1 MNKVLK
7 RNITKLLICGGGF
20 KFFYIV
26 GALKYLDEI
35 NILQNINE
43 YIGVSAGAVL
53 SLFFNIGYTLD
64 ELDSFFL
71 EFNFEKMLDPHIDSL
86 LDNKGLDD
94 GELKKFIIQH
104 FLKNKNYHP
113 SITFKELYEKTG
125 KVLTFTTTNITSGK
139 VEYHNHITQPN
150 MQILLSLR
158 MSINIPIVYSPIQYN
173 NNYYVDG
180 ALLDCYPYNYNKNLK
195 KIGIFLINRN
205 EYLFLKN
212 KDSVFVN
219 NIDDTLTYLKNLL
232 SIMYLNNLKNNFK
245 NNLKK
250 NKNTINIITDSNIEL
265 YDFNLDENNKKKM
278 INLGKV
284 SFNKYFKKIY
294 LIRRKRFLMNKYY
307 YLWKFKSLL
316 K

>member
-1 MNKVLK
+1 MDKNYK
-7 RNITKLLICGGGF
+7 
-20 KFFYIV
+20 
-26 GALKYLDEI
+26 LDELI
-35 NILQNINE
+35 ICAGGIKAI
-43 YIGVSAGAVL
+43 YIIGCLNNLAQIHPL
-53 SLFFNIGYTLD
+53 HLFNYYTGCSSGSIICLLLNIGYTIDDIENIISIDFKTFQEVKITNLINYGGFD
-64 ELDSFFL
+64 NGIKINNLFKAFL
-71 EFNFEKMLDPHIDSL
+71 LNR
-86 LDNKGLDD
+86 
-94 GELKKFIIQH
+94 
-104 FLKNKNYHP
+104 NYDIN
-113 SITFKELYEKTG
+113 ITFKELYEKTG
-125 KVLTFTTTNITSGK
+125 KTLTFTTTNITTGK
-139 VEYHNHITQPN
+139 VEYHNYITQPN

-195 KIGIFLINRN
+195 KIGIFLINKN

-219 NIDDTLTYLKNLL
+219 NIDDTITYLKNLL
-232 SIMYLNNLKNNFK
+232 SIMYLNNFKNNF
-245 NNLKK
+245 KK

-278 INLGKV
+278 INLGKI

-294 LIRRKRFLMNKYY
+294 LIRRKKYLMYKYY
-307 YLWKFKSLL
+307 YLWKNKALM

>member
-1 MNKVLK
+1 MDKHYK
-7 RNITKLLICGGGF
+7 
-20 KFFYIV
+20 
-26 GALKYLDEI
+26 LDELI
-35 NILQNINE
+35 ICAGGIKAI
-43 YIGVSAGAVL
+43 YIIGCL
-53 SLFFNIGYTLD
+53 NNLNQIHPLELFNYYTGCSSGSIICLLLNIGYTIDDIENIISIDFKTFQEVKITNLINYGGFD
-64 ELDSFFL
+64 NGIKINNLFKAFL
-71 EFNFEKMLDPHIDSL
+71 LNR
-86 LDNKGLDD
+86 
-94 GELKKFIIQH
+94 
-104 FLKNKNYHP
+104 NYDIN
-113 SITFKELYEKTG
+113 ITFKELYEKTN

-219 NIDDTLTYLKNLL
+219 NIDDTITYLKNLL
-232 SIMYLNNLKNNFK
+232 SIMYLNNLKNN
-245 NNLKK
+245 LKRK

-307 YLWKFKSLL
+307 YLWKGKSLL